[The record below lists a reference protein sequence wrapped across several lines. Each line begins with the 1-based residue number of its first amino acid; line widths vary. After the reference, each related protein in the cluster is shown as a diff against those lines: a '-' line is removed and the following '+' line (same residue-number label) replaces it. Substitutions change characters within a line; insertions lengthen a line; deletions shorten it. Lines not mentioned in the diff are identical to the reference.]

1 MVRSA
6 CLVAPLALLLAA
18 PRIAYAGDPA
28 AAQTLF
34 DEARQLMTQGQYA
47 QACPKLQE
55 SQDMDPGLG
64 TQFHLADCLQHLG
77 RSASAWALFRE
88 VESQAH
94 ALGQEGRERVARD
107 RATALEPFLSRL
119 TIAPQ
124 SAAAN
129 AQIELR
135 RDGVAIG
142 RSEWDLPVPV
152 DPGAHVVT
160 LLAPNKRP
168 WETRVEVA
176 SDGRAVRVDL
186 PPLSDLPDVQ
196 APPPAPPQ
204 APAFVPAAPP
214 ATPAPRP
221 QSFVP
226 HPMPQAETVL
236 EDHGGFQR
244 ALGWFFVGAA
254 AVGVGVGAYFGLQ
267 WLDDNS
273 VMQAHC
279 HGTCDALGA
288 AATDN
293 ARHDAK
299 SGEMAAGVGGAAL
312 LAGTVLVL
320 TAPGPRLVVNN
331 AAIDVAPMMPPAAGH
346 AQGANRGGIVVRG
359 VW

>member
-1 MVRSA
+1 MVRSS
-6 CLVAPLALLLAA
+6 CLVAPIVLLLAA
-18 PRIAYAGDPA
+18 PWPAYAGDPA

-47 QACPKLQE
+47 SACPKLQE
-55 SQDMDPGLG
+55 SQELDPGLG

-94 ALGQEGRERVARD
+94 ALAQEGRERVARD

-119 TIAPQ
+119 TISPQ
-124 SAAAN
+124 SAAASY
-129 AQIELR
+129 QLEVR

-142 RSEWDLPVPV
+142 RTEWDLPVPV

-160 LLAPNKRP
+160 MLAPNKRP
-168 WETRVEVA
+168 WETRVDVP
-176 SDGRAVRVDL
+176 SDGRVVRVDL

-196 APPPAPPQ
+196 APPP
-204 APAFVPAAPP
+204 PAVLAPP
-214 ATPAPRP
+214 APAPAPAPAQAASPAPRP
-221 QSFVP
+221 QRFVP
-226 HPMPQAETVL
+226 QAMPQAEPIL

-244 ALGWFFVGAA
+244 AAGWLFVGAA
-254 AVGVGVGAYFGLQ
+254 VVGLGVGGYFGLQ

-273 VMQAHC
+273 VSQAHC
-279 HGTCDALGA
+279 HGTCDTVGA
-288 AATDN
+288 AAQED

-299 SGEMAAGVGGAAL
+299 SGEMAAGAGAAAL
-312 LAGTVLVL
+312 LVGTLLVL

-331 AAIDVAPMMPPAAGH
+331 A
-346 AQGANRGGIVVRG
+346 
-359 VW
+359 W